1 MSRRAPRSRVRRLH
15 ARGDA
20 PPPGRWHGLARH
32 PLLLI
37 LSLAALS
44 KAGVLAQLH
53 DHPLLQ
59 PEGGTDSAYYLSL
72 VHGVLGGEPAGAG
85 HAFFV
90 APLYVYFLAGALAV
104 LRSELGVRLLQ
115 IVLGTVAVWLIY
127 RTARDWFGER
137 AALLSAALA
146 AGTGLFTFHEILLL
160 HGALDPFLTALS
172 LFVVA
177 RAVITRDTR
186 WFLAA
191 GLATGLHALNRPNV
205 IAYAAVVVAGS
216 VLTWGARE
224 GARHAAAFACGVA
237 LLLAPVALH
246 NYARTGEVVIVSS
259 HGGLNFYIGN
269 NPEADGT
276 YRAIPGITPSI
287 AGQAGD
293 AQRLAS
299 QALGHDA
306 GDAETSGYFYDR
318 ALEWMRREPGRAA
331 RLWLTKAAYVA
342 NAAELTLDYSF
353 AYYQRDE
360 ATPLRLLRVG
370 AWLLVP
376 LGAVGLFVRRT
387 HGHPGYWLWA
397 AFVPSYTLTV
407 VAFFVSSRYRMPLL
421 VPLTIGA
428 GAAID
433 RAVECWRRRELRSL
447 VPGAVLVAGIAVLT
461 NHDPGLDDGRSE
473 ERTALAVA
481 LIDRGRFAEAEAA
494 IARFSPTQPDPALLY
509 ARAGS
514 AYREQRQAD
523 AAIAAF
529 HKALAA
535 GTARPEINLA
545 LGQTLLDAGRAGE
558 AVPHLR
564 RAYDGGIRRD
574 VAGYDLARA
583 LAGSG
588 KMVEA
593 GRVLESTPH
602 ALAPEPEG
610 VIGRADL
617 ALLVNRYDLA
627 CTFLSEAAARWPRDA
642 AVRLRYGLALI
653 VAGQTPAAIGQ
664 LEEAVRLDP
673 GVAAAHLN
681 LAVLY
686 AQTGRTAEAAA
697 EAHEA
702 LRLQPD
708 YPQAD
713 GLLRALSS
721 R

>member
-1 MSRRAPRSRVRRLH
+1 V
-15 ARGDA
+15 
-20 PPPGRWHGLARH
+20 
-32 PLLLI
+32 I
-37 LSLAALS
+37 LSLAALA
-44 KAGVLAQLH
+44 KTVVLARLH

-59 PEGGTDSAYYLSL
+59 PVGGTDSGYYLSL
-72 VHGVLGGEPAGAG
+72 AHGVLGADPASAG

-90 APLYVYFLAGALAV
+90 APLYVYFLAGAIAV
-104 LRSELGVRLLQ
+104 LRSELSVRVLQ
-115 IVLGTVAVWLIY
+115 IVLGTAAVWLIH

-137 AALLSAALA
+137 AALLAAALA

-160 HGALDPFLTALS
+160 HAALDPFLTALV
-172 LFVVA
+172 LFAVG
-177 RAVITRDTR
+177 RAVIARDAR

-191 GLATGLHALNRPNV
+191 GLAIGLHGLNRPNV
-205 IAYAAVVVAGS
+205 IAYAAVVAAGS
-216 VLTWGARE
+216 VLTWRTRKGLRF
-224 GARHAAAFACGVA
+224 AAAFACGVA
-237 LLLAPVALH
+237 LILAPVALR
-246 NYARTGEVVIVSS
+246 NYARTGELVIISS

-269 NPEADGT
+269 NPDADGT

-293 AQRLAS
+293 AQRVAS
-299 QALGHDA
+299 EALGHKA

-318 ALEWMRREPGRAA
+318 ALEWMGREPGQAA
-331 RLWLTKAAYVA
+331 RLWLTKAAYVL
-342 NAAELTLDYSF
+342 NCAELTLDYSF

-370 AWLLVP
+370 AWVLVP
-376 LGAVGLFVRRT
+376 LGAVGLFARRRRSDT
-387 HGHPGYWLWA
+387 GYWLWA
-397 AFVPSYTLTV
+397 AFVPTYALTV

-421 VPLTIGA
+421 VPLAVGA

-433 RAVECWRRRELRSL
+433 RAIECWRERQVRAL
-447 VPGAVLVAGIAVLT
+447 VPAAVLVAGLGLVANYGL
-461 NHDPGLDDGRSE
+461 GLDDGRWE
-473 ERTALAVA
+473 ERTAMVVA

-529 HKALAA
+529 QKALAA
-535 GTARPEINLA
+535 GTAARPEINLA

-588 KMVEA
+588 KIVEA
-593 GRVLESTPH
+593 GRVLESTPQ
-602 ALAPEPEG
+602 ALAPQALAPDPEG

-617 ALLVNRYDLA
+617 ALLVNRPDLA

-708 YPQAD
+708 YPQAQ
-713 GLLRALSS
+713 GLLRALTS

>member
-1 MSRRAPRSRVRRLH
+1 V
-15 ARGDA
+15 
-20 PPPGRWHGLARH
+20 
-32 PLLLI
+32 
-37 LSLAALS
+37 
-44 KAGVLAQLH
+44 
-53 DHPLLQ
+53 
-59 PEGGTDSAYYLSL
+59 
-72 VHGVLGGEPAGAG
+72 
-85 HAFFV
+85 
-90 APLYVYFLAGALAV
+90 
-104 LRSELGVRLLQ
+104 
-115 IVLGTVAVWLIY
+115 
-127 RTARDWFGER
+127 
-137 AALLSAALA
+137 
-146 AGTGLFTFHEILLL
+146 
-160 HGALDPFLTALS
+160 
-172 LFVVA
+172 
-177 RAVITRDTR
+177 
-186 WFLAA
+186 
-191 GLATGLHALNRPNV
+191 
-205 IAYAAVVVAGS
+205 
-216 VLTWGARE
+216 
-224 GARHAAAFACGVA
+224 
-237 LLLAPVALH
+237 
-246 NYARTGEVVIVSS
+246 
-259 HGGLNFYIGN
+259 
-269 NPEADGT
+269 
-276 YRAIPGITPSI
+276 
-287 AGQAGD
+287 
-293 AQRLAS
+293 
-299 QALGHDA
+299 
-306 GDAETSGYFYDR
+306 
-318 ALEWMRREPGRAA
+318 
-331 RLWLTKAAYVA
+331 
-342 NAAELTLDYSF
+342 
-353 AYYQRDE
+353 
-360 ATPLRLLRVG
+360 
-370 AWLLVP
+370 
-376 LGAVGLFVRRT
+376 GAVGLFVRRT
-387 HGHPGYWLWA
+387 HAHTGYWLWA
-397 AFVPSYTLTV
+397 TFVPSYTLTV

-433 RAVECWRRRELRSL
+433 RAVECWRRRELRAL
-447 VPGAVLVAGIAVLT
+447 VPGAVLVAGIAMLT

-529 HKALAA
+529 QKALAA

-588 KMVEA
+588 RIVEA
-593 GRVLESTPH
+593 GRVLESTPQ
-602 ALAPEPEG
+602 ALAPDPEG

-617 ALLVNRYDLA
+617 ALLVNRPDLA

-708 YPQAD
+708 YPQAE